1 MSGSTSGGNTSGVH
15 GAKGQ
20 LIVGMALGVL
30 AVFFFGFVLMMV
42 AVASIGSGP
51 VGRGA
56 QIGVVEVK
64 GTIAGADPVVD
75 LIQSYTDD
83 AQIEAILIRV
93 DSPGGSVSASQEIV
107 EAIRGIKKP
116 VVISMGD
123 MAASGAY
130 YVSCAG
136 PKIYASAGTLTG
148 SIGVISQIIEYKDV
162 MDFLKLKVHTIKT
175 GELKDSGSPFRE
187 FNETDSKYFTEL
199 GLEVLDQF
207 VSHVAEAR
215 HLDKAKVQQ
224 LATGQVWTG
233 RQAKALGLIDEIG
246 GMQAAIDA
254 LKKEAHIEGPH
265 QLVYPKKGSDEL
277 LMSLLEQGASEV
289 SEHVQSQAREMINR
303 PETFQYLYR
312 P

>member
-1 MSGSTSGGNTSGVH
+1 MSDKNDRLSL
-15 GAKGQ
+15 GAVIG
-20 LIVGMALGVL
+20 IL
-30 AVFFFGFVLMMV
+30 AFFFIVFLMCASV
-42 AVASIGSGP
+42 VFAVVSGDTKD
-51 VGRGA
+51 GA

-64 GTIAGADPVVD
+64 GTIVGADPVVEHIHQFSD
-75 LIQSYTDD
+75 DEMIQ
-83 AQIEAILIRV
+83 AILIRV

-136 PKIYASAGTLTG
+136 PKIYANAGTLTG
-148 SIGVISQIIEYKDV
+148 SIGVISQIMEFKDV

-175 GELKDSGSPFRE
+175 GDLKDAGSPYRE
-187 FNETDSKYFTEL
+187 FNEKDSKYFTDL
-199 GLEVLDQF
+199 GLEILDQF

-215 HLDKAKVQQ
+215 HLDKSKVSA

-233 RQAKALGLIDEIG
+233 RQARDLGLVDEIG
-246 GMQAAIDA
+246 GMHAAIQA
-254 LKKEAHIEGPH
+254 LVKEAKIQGSY
-265 QLVYPKKGSDEL
+265 QLIYPKRKGDDL
-277 LMSLLEQGASEV
+277 FYSLIEQGASDV
-289 SEHVQSQAREMINR
+289 SEHLQTEAQNWMNQTG
-303 PETFQYLYR
+303 TFQYLYK

>member
-1 MSGSTSGGNTSGVH
+1 MSEKSDRLSL
-15 GAKGQ
+15 GAVIG
-20 LIVGMALGVL
+20 IL
-30 AVFFFGFVLMMV
+30 AFFFIVFLMCASV
-42 AVASIGSGP
+42 VFAVVSGDMNDA
-51 VGRGA
+51 A

-64 GTIAGADPVVD
+64 GTIAGADPVVEHIHQFSD
-75 LIQSYTDD
+75 DEMIQ
-83 AQIEAILIRV
+83 AILIRV

-136 PKIYASAGTLTG
+136 PKIYANEGTLTG
-148 SIGVISQIIEYKDV
+148 SIGVISQIMEFKDV

-175 GELKDSGSPFRE
+175 GELKDAGSPYRE
-187 FNETDSKYFTEL
+187 FNEADSEYFKSL
-199 GLEVLDQF
+199 GLEILDQF
-207 VSHVAEAR
+207 VTHVATAR
-215 HLDKAKVQQ
+215 HLDKSKVSS

-246 GMQAAIDA
+246 GMHAAIQA
-254 LKKEAHIEGPH
+254 LVAEAKIHGSY
-265 QLVYPKKGSDEL
+265 QLVYPKRNSDDL
-277 LMSLLEQGASEV
+277 IYSLIEQGASDV
-289 SEHVQSQAREMINR
+289 SEHLQSEAQNWMNQ
-303 PETFQYLYR
+303 PGTFQYLYK